1 MLQNR
6 PVILLVRPQMGE
18 NIGAAARAMLNFGLT
33 ELRLVAPRDG
43 WPSKPAEDMAA
54 GALEKITVDVFPD
67 FASATAD
74 IHYLF
79 ALTARRRE
87 LEKPSMTPH
96 DAAQESALRLN
107 AGQKAA
113 FVFGSE
119 RAGLDNDEI
128 APCHAVVHIP
138 VNPDFWSLNIAQ
150 SVLLMC
156 YEFGKH
162 AGLTIPAGSLTEP
175 APQEKF
181 EELFTRLTKE
191 LESGMF
197 FQTENLKP
205 TMLRN
210 IRTMLTRGQ
219 WTDQEIRTFQGI
231 ISALVGKKEAEK
243 KKSR

>member
-1 MLQNR
+1 MKTT
-6 PVILLVRPQMGE
+6 PVIILARPQMGE

-33 ELRLVAPRDG
+33 HLRLVNPRDG

-54 GALEKITVDVFPD
+54 GALEKVSVEVFKT
-67 FASATAD
+67 FAEATAD
-74 IHYLF
+74 LNTLY

-87 LEKPSMTPH
+87 LEKPSMTPAQ
-96 DAAQESALRLN
+96 AAQDSAARLH
-107 AGQKAA
+107 AHQRTG

-156 YEFGKH
+156 YEFGNTSD
-162 AGLTIPAGSLTEP
+162 LPFPATNLTEP
-175 APQEKF
+175 APQEKLD
-181 EELFTRLTKE
+181 EVFTRLTRE

-197 FQTENLKP
+197 FQTETLKP

-219 WTDQEIRTFQGI
+219 WTDQEVRTFQGI

-243 KKSR
+243 KKRPL